1 MKLKALLLA
10 LPVAALAVTS
20 VSCDKQPGH
29 LVSVGVA
36 KSPATDPRKSHWD
49 DPKPA
54 KEITDGVSESV
65 PHVVLPAEASP
76 ARKRRVRAEFMN
88 SSQVAAYFQ
97 RGGDLAILPVG
108 GLVTTGRHVPIG
120 APSFN
125 THAAAIMV
133 AERSDAIAFPP
144 IPYSYAAETRGLPGT
159 VSISLDETLSYTQR
173 CIESLYECGFKRV
186 VVIGEPSMRLHLIGL
201 ARTLYRNQ
209 RKLILPGTI
218 DLLPK
223 TDQVTEKLGYE
234 PADDIRTMASLR
246 ILGYADVFGPGQW
259 EGGDEGPR
267 ISKDLLDRMGK
278 VQLGAVVP
286 QGSVEESMP
295 VRNVI
300 KAGDVEK
307 AIAVMR
313 TEAGKRDGLSVVY
326 NRYLGQMAD
335 LEAFAPWSVAN
346 WDKSVAASRYD
357 AIPEH
362 DKTPMPTTPDR
373 STDNVRLPLAEL
385 PEEARPEYLKK
396 YRAEFMSAGDM
407 AERMKDDP
415 VAILPCGAFE
425 MHGPHGLL
433 GTDTL
438 EGHGEAVILA
448 KAWKAVVFP
457 PIFYTYGGAT
467 ERYPGT
473 VSPSHFDTA
482 RYVKAVSKG
491 LLDAGFRKVCIFW
504 VHGPGSAMKQL
515 VIKDLYHETGQVVFV
530 QRSRLFG
537 GIQEKLGYGAGEDL
551 RTLVG
556 LKILGHPGVFV
567 VDEPEDVGVRKLPFH
582 SLIEMIE
589 MGLRPTWYMGLP
601 THHLQVHK
609 AVRSGDEDKVIPL
622 MRENAKAYADVPAL
636 MDEYLKEVQRLK
648 EVPRR

>member
-1 MKLKALLLA
+1 MKLKAFLLA
-10 LPVAALAVTS
+10 FAAVWVVVTS
-20 VSCDKQPGH
+20 IGCGKRPGL

-36 KSPATDPRKSHWD
+36 KSGATDPRKSHWD

-54 KEITDGVSESV
+54 KEITDGVDESV
-65 PHVVLPAEASP
+65 PHVLLPAEASP

-108 GLVTTGRHVPIG
+108 GVATTGRHVPVG

-133 AERSDAIAFPP
+133 AERCDAIVFPP

-186 VVIGEPSMRLHLIGL
+186 VVIGELSLKPHLIGL

-223 TDQVTEKLGYE
+223 SDEVKEKLGYE

-246 ILGYADVFGPGQW
+246 IIGYADVFGPGQW
-259 EGGDEGPR
+259 KIGDEGSR

-278 VQLGAVVP
+278 VRLGAVVP
-286 QGSVEESMP
+286 HGTVDQSMP

-307 AIAVMR
+307 AIAIMR
-313 TEAGKRDGLSVVY
+313 TEAKKRDGLSVVY
-326 NRYLGQMAD
+326 NRYLVQMAD
-335 LEAFAPWSVAN
+335 WEAFEPWSTR

-357 AIPEH
+357 AIPEN
-362 DKTPMPTTPDR
+362 DKTPIPAVPDK
-373 STDNVRLPLAEL
+373 STVDVRLPLAQL

-396 YRAEFMSAGDM
+396 YRAEFMSAAEM
-407 AERMKDDP
+407 AERMKEDP

-425 MHGPHGLL
+425 MHGPHGPL
-433 GTDTL
+433 GIDGF
-438 EGHGEAVILA
+438 EAHSEAVILA
-448 KAWKAVVFP
+448 KAWKAIVFP
-457 PIFYTYGGAT
+457 PVFYTYGGAT

-482 RYVKAVSKG
+482 RYVKTVAKG

-504 VHGPGSAMKQL
+504 VHGPGGAMKQL

-537 GIQEKLGYGAGEDL
+537 GIREKLGYGASEDI
-551 RTLVG
+551 RTLAG

-567 VDEPEDVGVRKLPFH
+567 VDEPEDVGVRKLSFH
-582 SLIEMIE
+582 TLVEMFA